1 MLRSLVFS
9 VRVLALVPVL
19 ALVATPVGAQVKVH
33 TESIKSSTTAPAA
46 ANAQPT
52 GSIPEAKPA
61 SAAIAPTSS
70 ADPIMDLSRLPEP
83 VARTREKILAA
94 ARSGDLKQLAAV
106 MQASGNAPIFSL
118 NDDKDPVTYWK
129 ANFPDSDGVEVLSIV
144 IEILDAGFVH
154 VDKGSPQEMYV
165 WPYFARTPLTAL
177 SAMQKV
183 ELFKLITGSD
193 YKDMVDFGAYNF
205 YRLGI
210 SPDGTWQFF
219 VSGD

>member
-1 MLRSLVFS
+1 MLPSLVFS
-9 VRVLALVPVL
+9 VRVLVLVPAL
-19 ALVATPVGAQVKVH
+19 ALAATPTCAQVKVH
-33 TESIKSSTTAPAA
+33 TESIKSSTAAPATTEA
-46 ANAQPT
+46 KPT
-52 GSIPEAKPA
+52 GSISEAKPA
-61 SAAIAPTSS
+61 SAAVATG
-70 ADPIMDLSRLPEP
+70 ADPIMDLARLPEP

-94 ARSGDLKQLAAV
+94 ARSGDLKQLATV

-144 IEILDAGFVH
+144 IEILEAGYVH

-165 WPYFARTPLTAL
+165 WPYFARMPLGAL
-177 SAMQKV
+177 SAVQKV

-210 SPDGTWQFF
+210 APDGTWQFF
-219 VSGD
+219 VAGD